1 MPLTTRLATLADA
14 ETIGAIVDAMDRHY
28 RGPDGASGVAASAAM
43 VRRTMAEQEGTRFL
57 LAFENETP
65 VGIACFGI
73 LRPGRQLSG
82 VIFLKD
88 LFTLPEHRS
97 RGVGRTLLRDLAH
110 YAVEHGIGRID
121 FETDGANTG
130 AQKLYD
136 KLGGQRLEKIHYRF
150 DGDRLARLARG

>member
-110 YAVEHGIGRID
+110 YAVATMQCGFVCIARIAGRCLAAVRV
-121 FETDGANTG
+121 GASVIRVHNS
-130 AQKLYD
+130 L
-136 KLGGQRLEKIHYRF
+136 
-150 DGDRLARLARG
+150 RGVEFFCAK

>member
-1 MPLTTRLATLADA
+1 MPADA
-14 ETIGAIVDAMDRHY
+14 DSIGAIVDAMDRHY
-28 RGPDGASGVAASAAM
+28 RGPEGASGITASAAM

-57 LAFENETP
+57 LAFDGETP

-88 LFTLPEHRS
+88 LFTLPAHRS
-97 RGVGRTLLRDLAH
+97 LGVGRILLRDLAQ
-110 YAVEHGIGRID
+110 YANEHGIGRLD
-121 FETDGANTG
+121 FETDSANIG

-136 KLGGQRLEKIHYRF
+136 ALGGARLQKVHYRF
-150 DGDRLARLARG
+150 EGDDLARLADGGRE